1 MTVVNLPSVSL
12 LFAAALALVNL
23 WLGVRAS
30 AARIGRKVMVGD
42 GGDPLMIAR
51 MRAHANFNEYVP
63 LALILMTVI
72 ELMGGRGTAL
82 WVIGSVLVIGRV
94 LHPFGMERPAPN
106 LFRAGGIALTLGAT
120 VALIAWAVWML
131 LHPATGIAYF

>member
-1 MTVVNLPSVSL
+1 MRQQGMSFAALPAVSL

-30 AARIGRKVMVGD
+30 AARVARKVMVGD
-42 GGDPLMIAR
+42 GGDPLVQAR

-63 LALILMTVI
+63 MALVLMALIEMA
-72 ELMGGRGTAL
+72 GGGATPLYVAG
-82 WVIGSVLVIGRV
+82 IVLVLARV

-106 LFRAGGIALTLGAT
+106 PLRMIGIALTLAVM
-120 VALIAWAVWML
+120 VALIGWAVWIL
-131 LHPATGIAYF
+131 LHRG